1 MLFRSHVTLVDCDLR
16 GDFFHSFDRER
27 AITSLTLIRCELDS
41 TSGLEDFTGLTELT
55 VRGVSGSL
63 DWSALGSLPLQT
75 VTADALQADAI
86 AASTTAAVTV
96 VD

>member
-1 MLFRSHVTLVDCDLR
+1 MGSEMCIR
-16 GDFFHSFDRER
+16 DRLT
-27 AITSLTLIRCELDS
+27 ALSLTDCELDS

-55 VRGVSGSL
+55 VRGVSGTL
-63 DWSALGSLPLQT
+63 DWSALGGLPLQT

-86 AASTTAAVTV
+86 AAATTVAVTV